1 MRPTTFGLAKL
12 AGEVIMGHGYFC
24 IVGAKDTPGEGGS
37 GPNPRPMTKGL
48 SAKKSVLFQV
58 YDPNS
63 TLVTKFER
71 GEKLDG
77 WGNQSLTENK
87 QTWSRCPNGTGK
99 FMIADKTLG
108 TKNPDTGA
116 EDPTVV
122 Q

>member
-1 MRPTTFGLAKL
+1 MRPYIQLFLLA
-12 AGEVIMGHGYFC
+12 ATAMMASCMADSYDDPGTQAHEVY
-24 IVGAKDTPGEGGS
+24 
-37 GPNPRPMTKGL
+37 
-48 SAKKSVLFQV
+48 
-58 YDPNS
+58 
-63 TLVTKFER
+63 
-71 GEKLDG
+71 
-77 WGNQSLTENK
+77 GNQSLTENK